1 MNSLKNTK
9 TIRINKTLNNDERD
23 KHRPQQRS
31 YVVCVNLQSGHFI
44 IIMFHLSY
52 LSLRHAQ
59 FELLCEHK
67 HASDY
72 AQPKTE
78 NEKWTTTT
86 KSATQAINASI
97 IVSRSTPHHSS
108 LAYHLTTDNK
118 QRMSKYNKTKKK
130 KKKRKKCDDVMSS
143 IGTLYARV
151 SCVVAVESLS
161 EALRSQFAAQ
171 NCIFISFLRFITV
184 QMAMCAREHKK

>member
-1 MNSLKNTK
+1 MK
-9 TIRINKTLNNDERD
+9 TTLNNDERD
-23 KHRPQQRS
+23 KNRQQQQS
-31 YVVCVNLQSGHFI
+31 YVICVNLQSGHSI
-44 IIMFHLSY
+44 IIVFHLSY

-59 FELLCEHK
+59 FEFLCEHK

-86 KSATQAINASI
+86 KSAAQEINASI

-118 QRMSKYNKTKKK
+118 QRMSKYKYKTEKKK
-130 KKKRKKCDDVMSS
+130 EKKKRKKFDDVMSS
-143 IGTLYARV
+143 IRTLYARV
-151 SCVVAVESLS
+151 SCVVVVDSFS
-161 EALRSQFAAQ
+161 GALRSQLAAQ
-171 NCIFISFLRFITV
+171 NFISISFLRFITV
-184 QMAMCAREHKK
+184 QMVMCARA